1 MEYGDFPRERARYDG
16 EGMGQ
21 RALYAS
27 LTRTHA
33 DTGFITL
40 IIILIIIKT
49 IIVVSI
55 DLKFT
60 VAMPS
65 LDRSFYLIF
74 TLYPH
79 LCQNGYAGARMVTE
93 KLSPNGYGRK
103 CMYT

>member
-55 DLKFT
+55 VLKFT

-65 LDRSFYLIF
+65 LDRSFLPYIYF
-74 TLYPH
+74 IPTLVPKWLYWSK
-79 LCQNGYAGARMVTE
+79 NG
-93 KLSPNGYGRK
+93 NRK
-103 CMYT
+103 AEPEWLRT